1 MLRFVVD
8 QSGNL
13 RLDSARSAGGRGAWL
28 CANPECLNN
37 ALKRRLF
44 QRSFKR
50 KIAVTDGI
58 EFGEQIENS
67 FRILFDSAV
76 YGAQRNRAL
85 VDSNS
90 AVSFEADIGTSN
102 DLPERWGI
110 LDEVW
115 HESITEALKQYRTW
129 KISSAE
135 FCAPVAPAQ

>member
-8 QSGNL
+8 PSGNL

-28 CANPECLNN
+28 CANPECLSS

-50 KIAVTDGI
+50 KIAVMNWI
-58 EFGEQIENS
+58 ELGEQIENG

-85 VDSNS
+85 VDSDS
-90 AVSFEADIGTSN
+90 AVSFEAGIGTSN
-102 DLPERWGI
+102 DLPEGWGI

-115 HESITEALKQYRTW
+115 HGSVTEALKQYRTW

-135 FCAPVAPAQ
+135 FSAPVAPAQ